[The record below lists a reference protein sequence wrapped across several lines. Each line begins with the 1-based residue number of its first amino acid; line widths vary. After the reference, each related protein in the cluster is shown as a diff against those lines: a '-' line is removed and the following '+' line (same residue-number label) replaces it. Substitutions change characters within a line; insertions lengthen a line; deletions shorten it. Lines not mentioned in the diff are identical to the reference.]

1 MNNKMKFKN
10 AFTLAEILIVITIIG
25 IVVSM
30 LLPLAKHV
38 IPDKEVMKFKKANN
52 AFVSAIRELAN
63 SDKYFTPGDFG
74 LKKDG
79 SLVSDPK
86 QFCNA
91 LADVLSAKSVNC
103 SDVGSPNLDSTVL
116 ANILPSQA
124 TFVNDGSIGV
134 RIYEQADCMCRT
146 NDDSVA
152 EIITS
157 DGVTIYTVNPK
168 WHFGSKIPGSEK
180 RLFNLCSEQ
189 ERYKYYCIDI
199 DGIGEGED
207 PFGYAVRADGKVFLG
222 SRAQAWMERDIQQDE
237 DGYTNP
243 YSITTCSNTSLS
255 AIEPEEDSFDGC
267 KPFPCGDEKIMAKIE
282 IDGEDYCI
290 TKYNMGKEAS
300 FASLPSDSYSKLE
313 LPENLNLDV
322 GINNTCPSQDSKCC
336 WGEDTQTSYGARPNN
351 NSYKTVCTFNA
362 AKEICSKYA
371 YLEKDWKLPT
381 NEQISEIIEQS
392 IVDLNFCSNDSN
404 NDSYCSD
411 TQLCYENYGS
421 NWCSPSR
428 TWAVGSS
435 DDTIAYLAGYQTTSL
450 GNYVW
455 QASSLGSAVSVRCIA
470 KVDSHREVIDP
481 CDGADCGNLA
491 ECVPLSENRAVCMTK
506 YNIGPDAY
514 NALGTTEAK
523 ELDLVTTYTTYG
535 LINLSQSCIATC
547 GQDDKCCWTY
557 NTGEMLSYAGDA
569 SNYASNYPM
578 MNRTVCSYPA
588 ADQMCSE
595 LSYKGKTWRL
605 PTSTEIQSAF
615 ETYNGLSKKTSNNL
629 MLCDSSPN
637 DLYMSGGSYYTE
649 SYYCKPTTDC
659 ALNADSIC
667 AINALWLKDVGAY
680 SPGYQANYMASL
692 QEGSWSSSLSRVN
705 NGASVRCI
713 SDDLN

>member
-91 LADVLSAKSVNC
+91 LADVLATKSVNC
-103 SDVGSPNLDSTVL
+103 SDVGSANLDSTAL

-124 TFVNDGSIGV
+124 TFVNDGSVGV

-146 NDDSVA
+146 KVASGA

-168 WHFGSKIPGSEK
+168 WHFGSKIPGYEK

-243 YSITTCSNTSLS
+243 YSIATCPDTSLS
-255 AIEPEEDSFDGC
+255 DIKAEEDSFDGC

-282 IDGEDYCI
+282 IDGEDYCM

-300 FASLPSDSYSKLE
+300 YTVSVGIQTENAKNLE
-313 LPENLNLDV
+313 LPEKLNLDV
-322 GINNTCPSQDSKCC
+322 GVNATCPSKESKCC

-351 NSYKTVCTFNA
+351 NSNKTVCTFNA
-362 AKEICSKYA
+362 AKEICSKYT

-381 NEQISEIIEQS
+381 NEQMSEIMDQQIEG
-392 IVDLNFCSNDSN
+392 LNFCSNDSN
-404 NDSYCSD
+404 NDSYCSGG
-411 TQLCYENYGS
+411 QFCYGNYGS
-421 NWCSPSR
+421 NWCGPSS

-435 DDTIAYLAGYQTTSL
+435 DDTIAYLAGYQTVSL
-450 GNYVW
+450 GNNVS
-455 QASSLGSAVSVRCIA
+455 QTSSLGFAASVRCIA
-470 KVDSHREVIDP
+470 KVDSYREPVVDP
-481 CDGADCGNLA
+481 CDGVTC
-491 ECVPLSENRAVCMTK
+491 PENSICIKTGDESAICMMQ
-506 YNIGPDAY
+506 YNIGRDTST
-514 NALGTTEAK
+514 ALGIS
-523 ELDLVTTYTTYG
+523 V
-535 LINLSQSCIATC
+535 
-547 GQDDKCCWTY
+547 GQEWF
-557 NTGEMLSYAGDA
+557 S
-569 SNYASNYPM
+569 SNYHNMAAQRVHLDMAGCTAFCEISDNLCCLTYATGYT
-578 MNRTVCSYPA
+578 NSSVSSQYTLTDRTVCNYSGGGYL
-588 ADQMCSE
+588 CS
-595 LSYKGKTWRL
+595 SFGWRL
-605 PTSTEIQSAF
+605 PTEEELNAIAEQI
-615 ETYNGLSKKTSNNL
+615 KD
-629 MLCDSSPN
+629 DSS
-637 DLYMSGGSYYTE
+637 DLGPTKNLLQLCSEDPSDSFPHCGTVAGAMNTDSGFVDSIPGQILGASGNKVLQIWTREVTSGGGLY
-649 SYYCKPTTDC
+649 KPH
-659 ALNADSIC
+659 
-667 AINALWLKDVGAY
+667 
-680 SPGYQANYMASL
+680 
-692 QEGSWSSSLSRVN
+692 
-705 NGASVRCI
+705 SVRCV
-713 SDDLN
+713 SDATNYKN